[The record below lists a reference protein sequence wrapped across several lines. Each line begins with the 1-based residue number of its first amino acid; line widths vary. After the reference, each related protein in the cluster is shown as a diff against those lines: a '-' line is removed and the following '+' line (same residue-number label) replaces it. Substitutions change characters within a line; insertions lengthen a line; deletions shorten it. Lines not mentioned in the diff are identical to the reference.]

1 MMTNSHG
8 VTCSAPDL
16 TDEFVSGLCWLAF
29 LVTENWHLSIDV
41 VCSVLDPDELYE
53 SFSRQG
59 MILTSRRRVAAA
71 AIARIRAQLPESAHR
86 TARTAATDW
95 ALSKPFSADSSP
107 GLPLTKPALQQALLA
122 IDKFPRCALLLIVF
136 EGLSIGKAALLL
148 EESEALV
155 RDALGLALIQLT
167 RNLTGRRDWNC
178 SPAGSRN

>member
-8 VTCSAPDL
+8 VTCSARDL
-16 TDEFVSGLCWLAF
+16 TDELVSGLCWLAF

-41 VCSVLDPDELYE
+41 VCSVSDPDELYE
-53 SFSRQG
+53 SSSRQ
-59 MILTSRRRVAAA
+59 RVAAA

-122 IDKFPRCALLLIVF
+122 IDIFPRCALLLIVF

-148 EESEALV
+148 DESEALV

-167 RNLTGRRDWNC
+167 LNLTGRRDWNC
-178 SPAGSRN
+178 LRAGSRN